1 MFILFFGKKYKPPV
15 IKKYFSQAKPE
26 KIYEYIFIH
35 NTNAIIIWL
44 YEFRV

>member
-26 KIYEYIFIH
+26 KNLRIYIH
-35 NTNAIIIWL
+35 T
-44 YEFRV
+44 